1 MVATDLSVLFVASVF
16 GKHHGFEQVVVRCG
30 HLIGAGSMV
39 IADGDRRLAA
49 ASAWIEIKDR
59 DSVSRSGIAACRP
72 DGVFQRV
79 GAVPDER
86 IRRGAGNRT
95 VRLGNDLGLWSS
107 V

>member
-59 DSVSRSGIAACRP
+59 DSVSRSGIASISPMRAATAWLCSEPCR
-72 DGVFQRV
+72 GLFLEVFPL
-79 GAVPDER
+79 AE
-86 IRRGAGNRT
+86 
-95 VRLGNDLGLWSS
+95 
-107 V
+107 